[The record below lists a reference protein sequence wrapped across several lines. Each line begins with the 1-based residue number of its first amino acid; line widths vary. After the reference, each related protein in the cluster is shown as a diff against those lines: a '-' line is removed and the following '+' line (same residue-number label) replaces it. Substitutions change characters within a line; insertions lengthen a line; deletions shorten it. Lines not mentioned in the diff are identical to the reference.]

1 MKYAAKIARFAGV
14 IGENEGRTGTV
25 EFKDLITGDKE
36 LVPFSLR
43 SYIS

>member
-36 LVPFSLR
+36 LVKF
-43 SYIS
+43 